1 MDFLEQAFEKQIALQ
16 QRILVGDVSSANL
29 MLSQNPLDRERVS
42 QWNIL
47 ASHAELSE
55 LLEWTNWKIHK
66 KTRVV
71 YDEQR
76 LAEIHVELIDLFHY
90 WINLCIIWGLT
101 PDNIIETFNKKNDI
115 NHDRQNSGY

>member
-1 MDFLEQAFEKQIALQ
+1 MDFLEQAFNKQIALQ
-16 QRILVGDVSSANL
+16 ERIFVEDRTAADL
-29 MLSQNPLDRERVS
+29 MVSQNPLDRERIS

-47 ASHAELSE
+47 AAHAELSE

-66 KTRVV
+66 KKRVI

-76 LAEIHVELIDLFHY
+76 LAEMHTELIDILHY

-101 PDNIIETFNKKNDI
+101 PNNIIETFNKKNEV
-115 NHDRQNSGY
+115 NHERQDSGY